1 MRAAP
6 TSCTGSTCRSRWSPA
21 TGPTSTAAGRACWW
35 TTAACRRWCTRAVA
49 TASNCPVWPQVRL
62 TCWSGRRMPRTRSSP
77 LRRATSTSSPS
88 ATIACGGNRDRTQ
101 LPGRWRQI
109 IGAGIRGIGGT
120 ALLYESDDLRSWQY
134 VGPLLVGDANAQPR
148 TAPDWTGTM
157 WECVDLFRVESEKDA
172 TDVLVF
178 SAWDDGVTH
187 HPLYWTG
194 DYRGDRF
201 EPTGTASPRPRRPLL
216 LRAAVDA
223 GRGGQ
228 APHVRLDAGGTDGCR
243 RRRRWMVRGDVAA
256 ARGLR
261 RCGRI
266 AAPGPGA
273 GGRRSAR
280 RAPLRR

>member
-1 MRAAP
+1 
-6 TSCTGSTCRSRWSPA
+6 
-21 TGPTSTAAGRACWW
+21 
-35 TTAACRRWCTRAVA
+35 
-49 TASNCPVWPQVRL
+49 
-62 TCWSGRRMPRTRSSP
+62 MPRTRSSP

-88 ATIACGGNRDRTQ
+88 ATIACGGSRARTQ

-134 VGPLLVGDANAQPR
+134 VGPLLVGDADAQAR

-194 DYRGDRF
+194 DYRGR
-201 EPTGTASPRPRRPLL
+201 PLRTAGTASPRPRRSLL
-216 LRAAVDA
+216 LRAPVDA
-223 GRGGQ
+223 GRG
-228 APHVRLDAGGTDGCR
+228 RAGASCSAGCR
-243 RRRRWMVRGDVAA
+243 KDERMPPPSPLD
-256 ARGLR
+256 
-261 RCGRI
+261 
-266 AAPGPGA
+266 GPG
-273 GGRRSAR
+273 
-280 RAPLRR
+280 